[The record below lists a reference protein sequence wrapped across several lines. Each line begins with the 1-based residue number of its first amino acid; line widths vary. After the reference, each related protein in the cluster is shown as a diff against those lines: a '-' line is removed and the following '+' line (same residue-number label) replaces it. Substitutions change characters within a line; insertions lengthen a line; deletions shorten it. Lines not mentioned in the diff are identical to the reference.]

1 MLQAS
6 DLKQIMQ
13 HWAEVMG
20 RNRDYLIELD
30 SHVGDSDLG
39 LTMGDGFAAASKAI
53 AEMDET
59 DIGKLAYS
67 AGKAMSTAVP
77 STMGTL
83 MASGL
88 MAVGKALKG
97 KTEMDDQ
104 TVADFFQAY
113 FDGVQSRG
121 KAQVGDKTFLDGL
134 YGAVGVL
141 KADAADGKPLAEA
154 AKRAAAAAHDGFLNT
169 RGMLAQHG
177 RAAGRGEQSRDLLDP
192 GAAVA
197 DLLMQGFSEFV
208 AGKTETVE

>member
-6 DLKQIMQ
+6 DLKKLMQ
-13 HWAEVMG
+13 HWAEVMVQ
-20 RNRDYLIELD
+20 NRDYLIDLD

-39 LTMGDGFAAASKAI
+39 LTMGDGFTAASTAI
-53 AEMDET
+53 ADMDET

-83 MASGL
+83 MASGF
-88 MAVGKALKG
+88 MAAGKALKG
-97 KTEMDDQ
+97 ITEMDDK

-121 KAQVGDKTFLDGL
+121 KAQVGEKTFLDGL
-134 YGAVGVL
+134 IGAVESL
-141 KADAADGKPLAEA
+141 KADAANGSPLNEA
-154 AKRAAAAAHDGFLNT
+154 AKHASEAAHQGFLNT
-169 RGMLAQHG
+169 KGMPALHG
-177 RAAGRGEQSRDLLDP
+177 RAGGRGEQSRDLLDP

-197 DLLMQGFSEFV
+197 DLLMKGFAEFISD
-208 AGKTETVE
+208 KTESL